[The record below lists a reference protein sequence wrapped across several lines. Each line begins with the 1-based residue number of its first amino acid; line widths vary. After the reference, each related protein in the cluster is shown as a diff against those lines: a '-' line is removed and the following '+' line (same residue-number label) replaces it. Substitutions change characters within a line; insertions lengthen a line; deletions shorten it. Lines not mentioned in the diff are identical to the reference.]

1 MLIYSATFSTFL
13 TFYTLLV
20 LANLFRYFFRFI
32 VTFCMSFVK
41 AFQANVFR
49 YLFNFLITFYTLLL
63 IYSATF
69 STFLTFYT
77 LLVLENLFR
86 YFFRFFVVYVSKKI
100 KLILSDI
107 MSYMKACYYWQYSS
121 INYNEKHWFGNNQSA
136 MKHLTSKLGLD
147 NIKHK

>member
-1 MLIYSATFSTFL
+1 MHAFCQANVFRYLFNFLINFYTLLLIYSVTFSTFL

-32 VTFCMSFVK
+32 VTHCMSFVK

-49 YLFNFLITFYTLLL
+49 YLFNFLIIFYT
-63 IYSATF
+63 F
-69 STFLTFYT
+69 
-77 LLVLENLFR
+77 LVLANLE
-86 YFFRFFVVYVSKKI
+86 FFKFMYEKI
-100 KLILSDI
+100 KFILSNI

-147 NIKHK
+147 NLKHK

>member
-1 MLIYSATFSTFL
+1 MPPFQLSDNLLHIFGSVKPIPLLFQIYSNFMH
-13 TFYTLLV
+13 V
-20 LANLFRYFFRFI
+20 
-32 VTFCMSFVK
+32 FC
-41 AFQANVFR
+41 QANVFR

-86 YFFRFFVVYVSKKI
+86 YFFRFIVTSSLCIKKI

-136 MKHLTSKLGLD
+136 MKHLT
-147 NIKHK
+147 